1 MDNLNVNKPASEKD
15 PNEPI
20 PWDNAN
26 TSVSHSPLNLG
37 GSGLNLGSSRPSTPP
52 PPPPPAPASPVTS
65 PTIKK
70 VGAKMVSSQ
79 DRVTGMKT
87 FFAKL
92 HVGSMEFID
101 EQISGWLKEN
111 PGVVVKHTNTT
122 TGMVVSKV
130 TEPNLIVTVWY

>member
-37 GSGLNLGSSRPSTPP
+37 GSRPSTPP
-52 PPPPPAPASPVTS
+52 PPSPPPPATS

-70 VGAKMVSSQ
+70 VGARMASSP
-79 DRVTGMKT
+79 DRITGMKT

-101 EQISGWLKEN
+101 EQISNWLKEN

>member
-15 PNEPI
+15 HNEPI

-26 TSVSHSPLNLG
+26 ASISHSPLNLG
-37 GSGLNLGSSRPSTPP
+37 GSKPSAST
-52 PPPPPAPASPVTS
+52 PAPAPVAT

-70 VGAKMVSSQ
+70 VGAKMVSSP
-79 DRVTGMKT
+79 DKITGMKT

-101 EQISGWLKEN
+101 EQVSSWLKEN
-111 PGVVVKHTNTT
+111 PGVVVKQTNTT

>member
-1 MDNLNVNKPASEKD
+1 MDNLNVNKPASGKD
-15 PNEPI
+15 RNEPI

-26 TSVSHSPLNLG
+26 AGVSHSPLNLG
-37 GSGLNLGSSRPSTPP
+37 GGSMPSVPT
-52 PPPPPAPASPVTS
+52 PVTS

-70 VGAKMVSSQ
+70 IGAKMVSSP
-79 DRVTGMKT
+79 DRITGMKT

-101 EQISGWLKEN
+101 EQVSSWLKEN
-111 PGVVVKHTNTT
+111 PGVVIKQTNTT

>member
-37 GSGLNLGSSRPSTPP
+37 GSRPSAPTPP
-52 PPPPPAPASPVTS
+52 PVTS

-70 VGAKMVSSQ
+70 VGAKMVSSP
-79 DRVTGMKT
+79 DRTTGMKT

-92 HVGSMEFID
+92 HVGSIEFID
-101 EQISGWLKEN
+101 EQIISWLKEN

-130 TEPNLIVTVWY
+130 TEPNLIITVWY

>member
-1 MDNLNVNKPASEKD
+1 MDNLNVNKPASEEDRNK
-15 PNEPI
+15 PI

-26 TSVSHSPLNLG
+26 AGVSHSPLNLG
-37 GSGLNLGSSRPSTPP
+37 GSKPSAPTPT
-52 PPPPPAPASPVTS
+52 PAPVTT

-70 VGAKMVSSQ
+70 VVAKMVSSP
-79 DRVTGMKT
+79 DRITGMKT

-101 EQISGWLKEN
+101 EQIISWLREN
-111 PGVVVKHTNTT
+111 PGVVVKQTNTT

>member
-1 MDNLNVNKPASEKD
+1 MDNLNVNKPASEENRNK
-15 PNEPI
+15 PI

-26 TSVSHSPLNLG
+26 AGVSHSPLNLG
-37 GSGLNLGSSRPSTPP
+37 GSKPSAPTPT
-52 PPPPPAPASPVTS
+52 SVTS

-70 VGAKMVSSQ
+70 VGARMVSSP
-79 DRVTGMKT
+79 DKITGMKT

-101 EQISGWLKEN
+101 EQVSIWLKEN
-111 PGVVVKHTNTT
+111 PGVVVKQTNTT

-130 TEPNLIVTVWY
+130 TEPNLVVTVWY

>member
-1 MDNLNVNKPASEKD
+1 MDNLNVNKPAPEK
-15 PNEPI
+15 NRNKPI

-26 TSVSHSPLNLG
+26 AGVSHSPLNLG
-37 GSGLNLGSSRPSTPP
+37 GSMPS
-52 PPPPPAPASPVTS
+52 APTPVTS

-70 VGAKMVSSQ
+70 VGARMVSSP
-79 DRVTGMKT
+79 DKITGMKT

-101 EQISGWLKEN
+101 EQVSSWLKEN
-111 PGVVVKHTNTT
+111 PGVVVKQTNTT

>member
-20 PWDNAN
+20 PWDDANAG
-26 TSVSHSPLNLG
+26 VSHSPLNLG
-37 GSGLNLGSSRPSTPP
+37 GSRPSAPT
-52 PPPPPAPASPVTS
+52 PAPTPVPVTS

-70 VGAKMVSSQ
+70 VSAKMFSSP
-79 DRVTGMKT
+79 DRTTGMKT

-92 HVGSMEFID
+92 HVGSMEFVD
-101 EQISGWLKEN
+101 EQVSSWLKEN
-111 PGVVVKHTNTT
+111 PGIVIKHTNTT

-130 TEPNLIVTVWY
+130 TEPNLIITVWY

>member
-1 MDNLNVNKPASEKD
+1 MDNSNVNKPASEKD
-15 PNEPI
+15 HNESI

-26 TSVSHSPLNLG
+26 ASVSHSPLNLG
-37 GSGLNLGSSRPSTPP
+37 GSRPSASAPT
-52 PPPPPAPASPVTS
+52 PAPTPVPVTT

-70 VGAKMVSSQ
+70 VGVKMVSSP
-79 DRVTGMKT
+79 DRTTGMRT

-101 EQISGWLKEN
+101 EQVSSWLKEN

>member
-26 TSVSHSPLNLG
+26 TGVSHSPLNLG
-37 GSGLNLGSSRPSTPP
+37 GSMPSAPTPP
-52 PPPPPAPASPVTS
+52 PVTS

-70 VGAKMVSSQ
+70 VGAKMVSSP
-79 DRVTGMKT
+79 DRTTGMKT

-92 HVGSMEFID
+92 HVGSIEFID
-101 EQISGWLKEN
+101 EQISSWLKEN

-130 TEPNLIVTVWY
+130 TEPNLIITVWY

>member
-1 MDNLNVNKPASEKD
+1 MDNLNVNKPASGKD
-15 PNEPI
+15 RNEPI

-26 TSVSHSPLNLG
+26 AGVSHSPLNLS
-37 GSGLNLGSSRPSTPP
+37 GSPPS
-52 PPPPPAPASPVTS
+52 APTPVTT

-70 VGAKMVSSQ
+70 VGTRMVSSP
-79 DRVTGMKT
+79 DRITGMKT

-101 EQISGWLKEN
+101 EQVSSWLKEN
-111 PGVVVKHTNTT
+111 PGVVIKQTNTT
-122 TGMVVSKV
+122 TGMVISKV

>member
-15 PNEPI
+15 PNESI
-20 PWDNAN
+20 PWDDN
-26 TSVSHSPLNLG
+26 TGVSHSPLNLG
-37 GSGLNLGSSRPSTPP
+37 GSGLNLGSSKPSVPP
-52 PPPPPAPASPVTS
+52 PPPPVTS

-101 EQISGWLKEN
+101 EQISSWLKEN
-111 PGVVVKHTNTT
+111 PGIVIKHTNTT

-130 TEPNLIVTVWY
+130 TEPNLIITVWY

>member
-15 PNEPI
+15 NNKPI
-20 PWDNAN
+20 PWGNAN
-26 TSVSHSPLNLG
+26 TGVSHSPLNLG
-37 GSGLNLGSSRPSTPP
+37 GSKPSAPT
-52 PPPPPAPASPVTS
+52 PAPS

-70 VGAKMVSSQ
+70 VVAKVVSSP
-79 DRVTGMKT
+79 DRITGMKT

-92 HVGSMEFID
+92 HVGSMEFVD
-101 EQISGWLKEN
+101 EQVSSWLKEN
-111 PGVVVKHTNTT
+111 PDVVVKQTNTT

>member
-26 TSVSHSPLNLG
+26 TGVSHSPLNLG
-37 GSGLNLGSSRPSTPP
+37 GSRPSAPPPTPP
-52 PPPPPAPASPVTS
+52 PVTP

-101 EQISGWLKEN
+101 EQISNWLKEN